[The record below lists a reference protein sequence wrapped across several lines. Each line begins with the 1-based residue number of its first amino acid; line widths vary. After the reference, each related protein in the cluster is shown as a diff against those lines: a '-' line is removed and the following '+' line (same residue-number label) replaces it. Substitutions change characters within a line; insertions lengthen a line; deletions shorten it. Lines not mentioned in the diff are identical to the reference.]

1 MQRFNLF
8 FIFFTVFASACNI
21 SGPSDQTSEVSGK
34 VPTRATRIDMPEPA
48 PQEVL
53 ENFGKRIRASIPLA
67 SVSTASTPAQKRLG
81 LTSAYIKTL
90 ADVAYIPRKQ
100 GQKIIENLVSE
111 SSTACGGGS
120 CARVFGIKPQETDDF
135 FNHTLA
141 EVGSSKTLAES
152 AKSEQ
157 KKRLIGALTP
167 ESDGSKTKQVWQDLA
182 DLYLTSPRILPSLV
196 AQPQTIPSYNQVENL
211 LGSRFTSSVNDYTRS
226 HDTLRRVE
234 ISSDEDLMQSGYN
247 LPTIGRHR
255 QTIRVINDG
264 LSRLPATNQAVYRGM
279 NNVTPEDMS
288 VFINKWKTKTSTH
301 LGPNGMAALT
311 SASWDLKVA
320 KDFAFM
326 YKGSDGPPKFF
337 VIMVLRNHRGVPIQN
352 LSEFPTEH
360 EVLIPSSQ
368 KFIIENM
375 APILNEPLGFIMYL
389 RGVNEAAQRN
399 LNRLQEKLV
408 A

>member
-1 MQRFNLF
+1 M
-8 FIFFTVFASACNI
+8 
-21 SGPSDQTSEVSGK
+21 SDVSGK
-34 VPTRATRIDMPEPA
+34 VPTRASRIESPEVA
-48 PQEVL
+48 SHEVL
-53 ENFGKRIRASIPLA
+53 EKFGTKIRASIPLA

-100 GQKIIENLVSE
+100 GQKIIENLVAE
-111 SSTACGGGS
+111 GSTACGGVS
-120 CARVFGIKPQETDDF
+120 CGRVFGIKPQETDDF
-135 FNHTLA
+135 FNHALA
-141 EVGSSKTLAES
+141 EVGSSKTLAEPP
-152 AKSEQ
+152 KSEQ

-167 ESDGSKTKQVWQDLA
+167 ETDGSKTKQVWQDLA
-182 DLYLTSPRILPSLV
+182 DLYLTTPRILPALV
-196 AQPQTIPSYNQVENL
+196 AKPQNIPSYEQVESL
-211 LGSRFTSSVNDYTRS
+211 LGSRFTTSVTSYTRS

-234 ISSDEDLMQSGYN
+234 ISTDDDLMQSGYN

-279 NNVTPEDMS
+279 NNVPPEDMS
-288 VFINKWKTKTSTH
+288 MLINKWKTKATTH
-301 LGPNGMAALT
+301 LGPNGLAAIT

-326 YKGSDGPPKFF
+326 YRGSDGPPKFF

-352 LSEFPTEH
+352 LSEFPAEH

-375 APILNEPLGFIMYL
+375 APIMNEPLGFIMYL
-389 RGVNEAAQRN
+389 RGVNEAAQKSWALLPER
-399 LNRLQEKLV
+399 LV

>member
-1 MQRFNLF
+1 M
-8 FIFFTVFASACNI
+8 
-21 SGPSDQTSEVSGK
+21 SEVSGI
-34 VPTRATRIDMPEPA
+34 VPTRTGRIDIPEPA
-48 PQEVL
+48 PQDVL
-53 ENFGKRIRASIPLA
+53 EKFGKRIQASIPLA

-111 SSTACGGGS
+111 NSTACGGGS
-120 CARVFGIKPQETDDF
+120 CSRVFGIKPQETDVF

-141 EVGSSKTLAES
+141 EVGTSKTLAEPT
-152 AKSEQ
+152 KSEQ

-167 ESDGSKTKQVWQDLA
+167 ESDGSKSKQVWQDLA

-196 AQPQTIPSYNQVENL
+196 AQPQNIPSYNQVENL
-211 LGSRFTSSVNDYTRS
+211 LGSRFTSSVNAYTRS

-279 NNVTPEDMS
+279 NNVSPEDMS

-301 LGPNGMAALT
+301 LGPSGMATLT

-320 KDFAFM
+320 KDFAYM

-337 VIMVLRNHRGVPIQN
+337 IIMVLRNHRGVPIQN

-368 KFIIENM
+368 KFMIENM
-375 APILNEPLGFIMYL
+375 APIINEPFGFIMYL
-389 RGVNEAAQRN
+389 RGINEAAQRS
-399 LNRLQEKLV
+399 LKRITERLV